1 MPKCMLLHLHTSKQN
16 EGNLTVLNEWG
27 WNGGSMRLE
36 MGLNGSGK
44 EQVSDRI
51 IVVCYGPGKVLLVW
65 TGFIL

>member
-1 MPKCMLLHLHTSKQN
+1 
-16 EGNLTVLNEWG
+16 
-27 WNGGSMRLE
+27 MRLE